1 LIHLVRIIIQVYAKS
16 ISAKFHIIYRKL
28 AVYPIVGQLL
38 AEKELMKIK
47 YPFITLLVVFV
58 LASCAPAATIA
69 PATSTPS
76 NDVSQTKNDI
86 TLAITNVS
94 FSETQTVVTFVVKVS
109 PQWGLDINAFPP
121 QQALHNN
128 PILTDETGRQYHLI
142 SGTYGL
148 PQFGTETGGVT
159 FENTVTFEPIK
170 SQNLIFQVE
179 IEISELPISQPVLI
193 SISDHKVLDVWVI
206 TQGITFSNFT
216 DVQGNVKLL
225 SQSDKNL
232 ELEFTFNRVTS
243 GGLKLGCLNFYPD
256 GQDLANTQEVVR
268 YQTCAIDEKQ
278 VISTVGMDLPADK
291 ALPISFHVTG
301 GVAFTEPFIVLW
313 SVNEK

>member
-1 LIHLVRIIIQVYAKS
+1 
-16 ISAKFHIIYRKL
+16 
-28 AVYPIVGQLL
+28 
-38 AEKELMKIK
+38 MKINN
-47 YPFITLLVVFV
+47 PFITLLVVFV
-58 LASCAPAATIA
+58 LASCAPAAKIA
-69 PATSTPS
+69 PATPTPS

-121 QQALHNN
+121 QQAIHNN
-128 PILTDETGRQYHLI
+128 PILTDGTGRQYHPV

-170 SQNLIFQVE
+170 RENLIFQVE
-179 IEISELPISQPVLI
+179 IEITELPIPQPVLI

-206 TQGITFSNFT
+206 TQGITFNNFT

-256 GQDLANTQEVVR
+256 GQDLANTQDTVVR
-268 YQTCAIDEKQ
+268 YRTCAIDEKQ